1 MSQMSVCNLIVAG
14 WARARAG
21 AASCL
26 CGSMFIH
33 VSDVY
38 DLSSFL
44 QQLLTGD
51 ICILTDNTKCFTAF

>member
-14 WARARAG
+14 QARAG
-21 AASCL
+21 AAGCL

>member
-1 MSQMSVCNLIVAG
+1 MSQMSVCNLIVASRG
-14 WARARAG
+14 PG
-21 AASCL
+21 PGGGCL